1 MMEENAEVAQ
11 IAREDAVGFV
21 VRPGDVEALTG
32 AIREA
37 VNAPEHLKQMG
48 VRARH
53 LAESRFDRIKVTS
66 RFGSVLASVAT
77 PN

>member
-21 VRPGDVEALTG
+21 VRPGNVEALVG

-37 VNAPEHLKQMG
+37 VDTPEHLKQMG
-48 VRARH
+48 ARARR
-53 LAESRFDRIKVTS
+53 LAEMRFDRIKVTS
-66 RFGSVLASVAT
+66 MFGAMLAGVAT
-77 PN
+77 